1 MRAISDHVELLV
13 FSAFFGQVPLH
24 WFIFKVLILTEFW
37 ILPFFWY
44 CVGRV
49 WGSVLCCFFQKTSR
63 LFLLRTTWFRR
74 FAAVPLSSYV
84 SFGAPGFV
92 FTEALRSVYG
102 LCSGIPC
109 DWSLCEPLFSLGP
122 LASFVLFSSPVA
134 VIKSAGKSNLKEKGF
149 VLAHGQRVQSIEL
162 GKTWQRSYR

>member
-1 MRAISDHVELLV
+1 MVHFQGPGPDKVLD
-13 FSAFFGQVPLH
+13 FAFFL
-24 WFIFKVLILTEFW
+24 
-37 ILPFFWY
+37 
-44 CVGRV
+44 
-49 WGSVLCCFFQKTSR
+49 VLCWKSLGVCPLLFFRKTSR

-84 SFGAPGFV
+84 SFWASGFV
-92 FTEALRSVYG
+92 FTEAPRSLYG